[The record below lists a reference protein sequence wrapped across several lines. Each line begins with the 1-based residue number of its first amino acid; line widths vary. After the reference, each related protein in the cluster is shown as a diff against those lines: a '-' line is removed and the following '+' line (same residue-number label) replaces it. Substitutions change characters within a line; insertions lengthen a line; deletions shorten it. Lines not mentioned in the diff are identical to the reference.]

1 MHEATTFMK
10 YIPFENLNLWDVKRY
25 NSKTGL
31 QFENKITLRELLKPY
46 KHPVSKEEMIKNKWQ
61 IISKIN
67 FGGELFLRDFD
78 EISNYKG
85 SLNLVPENAIIY
97 SKINVRHGCIYFNEK
112 GNSPFG
118 VSTEYPIFT
127 FDESKI
133 NGKFLQK
140 VLRSSTFKKLLNSKT
155 TGISKARV
163 KQDEFLDIEIPL
175 PSIEEQEKIVNNYY
189 SKIKDIIDLEMQVN
203 DLEGKIEKYFLKQL
217 GLDIKNDQLNQNKK
231 GLNFIE
237 FKNLNRWDGE
247 NENDIK
253 SHFEIEKIGKFILD
267 ISTGTTPPTNR
278 KEYFNGEVNFY
289 TPIELGNEMY
299 LNNSRRKITDF
310 AIQNKKARR
319 FDKGTLLFVGIG
331 STIGKIGIIDNEY
344 ASSNQQITGFK
355 VDNTYLLN
363 EFVYFY
369 FQYFKNITI
378 KDYTKAT
385 LPIINQEKILKI
397 PIPIPPIKK
406 QQEIIQQI
414 TYFRNEIDSNKV
426 EIDKKRQNAK
436 QEFENEIFKLK

>member
-1 MHEATTFMK
+1 
-10 YIPFENLNLWDVKRY
+10 
-25 NSKTGL
+25 
-31 QFENKITLRELLKPY
+31 
-46 KHPVSKEEMIKNKWQ
+46 MIKNKWQ

-67 FGGELFLRDFD
+67 FGGELFLKDFD